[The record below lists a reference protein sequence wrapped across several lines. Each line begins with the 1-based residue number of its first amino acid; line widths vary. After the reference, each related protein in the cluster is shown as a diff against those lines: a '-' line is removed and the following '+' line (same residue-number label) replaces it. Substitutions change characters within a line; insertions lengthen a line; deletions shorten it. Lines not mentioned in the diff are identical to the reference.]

1 MYRQPEYPENP
12 APSETEEII
21 NENWDHAAE
30 CFEDMKLNENL
41 LRGIFAYG
49 FEKPS
54 FFQQRVIIPCIK
66 GHDVI
71 AQSQSGTGKTGTYII
86 SVLQR
91 INVTIKETQAIILA
105 PTRELAHQ
113 IQKVVLSLG
122 DYMGVCCHACVG
134 GTSFCQEIDTLKSL
148 SPHIIVGTPGRV
160 FDMLMCRVIFPRAIQ
175 MLVLDEADWM
185 LGQDKDQIYKIFL
198 KLPTNIQVVL
208 MSATMSPDVLEV
220 TKFFMQNPKK
230 ILVTKEELTLEGIR
244 QFYVNTEK
252 EEYKLETLFD
262 LYETLTI
269 SQAVIFVNTSRKAEW
284 LAQRLTSEDFTVSV
298 LHGEMEQSE
307 RDVVMKE
314 FRSGSSR
321 VLITT
326 DLMARGIDVQH
337 VSVVI
342 NYDLPTNVE
351 NYIYGIGRGG
361 QFGRKGVTITMV
373 TEDSQHTLLEI
384 QKFYSIQIEE
394 LPIDVAGIL

>member
-1 MYRQPEYPENP
+1 M
-12 APSETEEII
+12 ETSK
-21 NENWDHAAE
+21 H
-30 CFEDMKLNENL
+30 L
-41 LRGIFAYG
+41 
-49 FEKPS
+49 
-54 FFQQRVIIPCIK
+54 
-66 GHDVI
+66 
-71 AQSQSGTGKTGTYII
+71 
-86 SVLQR
+86 
-91 INVTIKETQAIILA
+91 
-105 PTRELAHQ
+105 
-113 IQKVVLSLG
+113 
-122 DYMGVCCHACVG
+122 
-134 GTSFCQEIDTLKSL
+134 
-148 SPHIIVGTPGRV
+148 PHIIVGTPGRV
-160 FDMLMCRVIFPRAIQ
+160 FDMLMCRVISPRAIQ

-220 TKFFMQNPKK
+220 TKIFMQNPKK

-284 LAQRLTSEDFTVSV
+284 LAQRLTLEDFTVSV

-314 FRSGSSR
+314 FHSGSSR

-373 TEDSQHTLLEI
+373 TEVSQHTLLEI
-384 QKFYSIQIEE
+384 QKFYMSE
-394 LPIDVAGIL
+394 LVPQDFTKTNMPMPNNAKSLLTGVC

>member
-185 LGQDKDQIYKIFL
+185 L
-198 KLPTNIQVVL
+198 
-208 MSATMSPDVLEV
+208 
-220 TKFFMQNPKK
+220 
-230 ILVTKEELTLEGIR
+230 
-244 QFYVNTEK
+244 
-252 EEYKLETLFD
+252 
-262 LYETLTI
+262 
-269 SQAVIFVNTSRKAEW
+269 AVIFVNTSRKAEW

>member
-1 MYRQPEYPENP
+1 M
-12 APSETEEII
+12 
-21 NENWDHAAE
+21 
-30 CFEDMKLNENL
+30 
-41 LRGIFAYG
+41 
-49 FEKPS
+49 
-54 FFQQRVIIPCIK
+54 FQ
-66 GHDVI
+66 
-71 AQSQSGTGKTGTYII
+71 
-86 SVLQR
+86 
-91 INVTIKETQAIILA
+91 
-105 PTRELAHQ
+105 
-113 IQKVVLSLG
+113 
-122 DYMGVCCHACVG
+122 G
-134 GTSFCQEIDTLKSL
+134 G
-148 SPHIIVGTPGRV
+148 
-160 FDMLMCRVIFPRAIQ
+160 
-175 MLVLDEADWM
+175 
-185 LGQDKDQIYKIFL
+185 
-198 KLPTNIQVVL
+198 
-208 MSATMSPDVLEV
+208 
-220 TKFFMQNPKK
+220 
-230 ILVTKEELTLEGIR
+230 TKEELTLEGIR

-269 SQAVIFVNTSRKAEW
+269 SQAVTFVNTSRKAEW

-394 LPIDVAGIL
+394 LWLVSFEVKHFNLKNKLCITYKLKKTILNIHIL